1 MILVVAALEEELKTG
16 MKHCRG
22 LVRVS
27 GGRLRRGTRDGR
39 PVGFLRAGVGPE
51 KAARNLAEALDR
63 IRPDRILVVGYAGA
77 LDPGLELGSLVAVTR
92 AIGFSLDPEDPDWD
106 RVRVEETFELDD
118 VHALVRAAEAAGIGA
133 TAGIALTSP
142 HVLGNPAHKESL
154 FRSLHASIVDMET
167 AALARVA
174 AGAGVRLACIRAV
187 SDEARDTFLQP
198 FAFDPASGAGT
209 RVRTLLQTGM
219 AHTWRQWRE
228 NAAAAGA
235 SLEKFLER
243 YL

>member
-118 VHALVRAAEAAGIGA
+118 AHALVRAAEAAGIGA

-142 HVLGNPAHKESL
+142 HVLGNPARSL
-154 FRSLHASIVDMET
+154 FGRCTPPSWIWRRRPWHGGG
-167 AALARVA
+167 RGG
-174 AGAGVRLACIRAV
+174 GAPACIRAV

-198 FAFDPASGAGT
+198 FVSTRLGA
-209 RVRTLLQTGM
+209 
-219 AHTWRQWRE
+219 AHGFGRCCRREWPTWRQWRE
-228 NAAAAGA
+228 NAAAGA